1 MKVSGCWIFCM
12 DHVLRIAENQSRRP
26 NGPLYEDEPEQVGTR
41 VPAPSR
47 PLSPTRSRRECVKR
61 ASTSPASNHYQA
73 CDRHQTH
80 YARFRHQH
88 QRKFTQT
95 VGSDNVGPDF
105 TLVRVLGC
113 VQINPPRLRRRLEED
128 VIRRVSDLGRVGVL
142 VVADRERSAGKR
154 AAVEHAE
161 LKNVVLDEL
170 QAGGQGGVLVP
181 DLFLPAHHQR
191 VAGGDAI
198 DGHLQRNGPV
208 AGRVRAIEAHVEAI
222 RFGAERHSHGGV
234 GQGRPERQRGV
245 KVNMA
250 RERVFLEPIGIVV
263 RRARHIHGGV
273 IAGAKGGVDRVRWDG
288 RGRVGGIYLRGFLR
302 DIPARARRLGLQR
315 SRHGSAIVVAIE
327 RACPRVGR
335 QIHSRER
342 AFVVVG
348 RRHDRDVAEEGEES
362 LAQDGIG
369 QGGRELEDLSAAI
382 AGFEHIDH
390 VAHAGGSAGAIA
402 AVLRMALRHFVLH
415 PADERLRVNIG
426 PVERH
431 GGIHVDAKTFV
442 GWVQDKMPQG
452 HTQYSS
458 DGASATT
465 CVRNM
470 VYMLEPCYSGGQIFQ
485 LPTPLADP
493 VLRKRFF
500 PFLSDITVMT
510 AADYNECSLS
520 TVNLAAN
527 TWARSLYGYNNGG
540 AVAGALQTKTPGSVW
555 DVSKKAAQ
563 IDTSNPAAT
572 VPAYAINAAFGTG
585 NNATMYVPGTSYNDP
600 DGLKEHPLYRHVNFY
615 PALTLRPSLPASTM
629 GVPLGAEPNSLDM
642 RLNGPNTPGNGP
654 VPLQMSIYGVPTSDT
669 LMVSREKKVW
679 DQNPSLPAGLE
690 FVEYYIFQ
698 LSMLNGSSFAGGS
711 LTISYNQ
718 DTDPTQIADSP
729 YDLFFE
735 PSADA
740 GWIDL
745 HSTQDSNQREVRA
758 DIIGANGLGEFAL
771 VLVPEPGVVSLVAI
785 ACLIMIRRRRG

>member
-1 MKVSGCWIFCM
+1 MENYQLTAEGGFERVVPCPVSPKTNEDLKMRAARLSRRCSI
-12 DHVLRIAENQSRRP
+12 RIA
-26 NGPLYEDEPEQVGTR
+26 LCLCVGALTCQAPADDAN
-41 VPAPSR
+41 PAPF
-47 PLSPTRSRRECVKR
+47 PKV
-61 ASTSPASNHYQA
+61 ASAILVQGSADKAAFLNDVNSMEGVFNTAAYEYSYYIQKLTTGGAGASQTSPANVQNA
-73 CDRHQTH
+73 MQN
-80 YARFRHQH
+80 A
-88 QRKFTQT
+88 
-95 VGSDNVGPDF
+95 GSVMW
-105 TLVRVLGC
+105 L
-113 VQINPPRLRRRLEED
+113 
-128 VIRRVSDLGRVGVL
+128 S
-142 VVADRERSAGKR
+142 
-154 AAVEHAE
+154 
-161 LKNVVLDEL
+161 
-170 QAGGQGGVLVP
+170 
-181 DLFLPAHHQR
+181 
-191 VAGGDAI
+191 
-198 DGHLQRNGPV
+198 PV
-208 AGRVRAIEAHVEAI
+208 AAQNFVY
-222 RFGAERHSHGGV
+222 FQSSHGNDSADLN
-234 GQGRPERQRGV
+234 
-245 KVNMA
+245 NMN
-250 RERVFLEPIGIVV
+250 
-263 RRARHIHGGV
+263 
-273 IAGAKGGVDRVRWDG
+273 
-288 RGRVGGIYLRGFLR
+288 
-302 DIPARARRLGLQR
+302 
-315 SRHGSAIVVAIE
+315 STM
-327 RACPRVGR
+327 
-335 QIHSRER
+335 
-342 AFVVVG
+342 AFNG
-348 RRHDRDVAEEGEES
+348 TD
-362 LAQDGIG
+362 
-369 QGGRELEDLSAAI
+369 
-382 AGFEHIDH
+382 
-390 VAHAGGSAGAIA
+390 
-402 AVLRMALRHFVLH
+402 
-415 PADERLRVNIG
+415 
-426 PVERH
+426 
-431 GGIHVDAKTFV
+431 VDAKTFV

-485 LPTPLADP
+485 LTTTLADP

-572 VPAYAINAAFGTG
+572 VPAYTINAAFGTG

-615 PALTLRPSLPASTM
+615 PALTLRPSLPDSTM

-745 HSTQDSNQREVRA
+745 HATQDSNQREVRA